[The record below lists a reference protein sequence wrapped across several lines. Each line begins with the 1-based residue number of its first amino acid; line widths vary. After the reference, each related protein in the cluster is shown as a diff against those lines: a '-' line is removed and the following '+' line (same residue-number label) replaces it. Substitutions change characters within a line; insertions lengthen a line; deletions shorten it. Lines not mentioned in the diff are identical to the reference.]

1 MDTIGPI
8 FSTLIL
14 LSAFVLMANKR
25 IKSYITTLR
34 LQAALIAAAT
44 FTVGIRNMADKGGAS
59 LLVISLV
66 IIVLK
71 VVYIPNM
78 LHKTWASVAYKVEKD
93 FLMNIPMLLMICCV
107 IVVLT
112 GFSLSA
118 IGRLLPESTALLL
131 VSSIS
136 VVLIGLFFI
145 ISRKK
150 AIGQIVGLLVIE
162 NGLFVTALFAT
173 NGLPFIVD
181 MGIFVDLITSVLI
194 LGIMVF
200 RINDRFETI
209 DIDKLNKLRG

>member
-71 VVYIPNM
+71 VVYIPNV

-209 DIDKLNKLRG
+209 DIDKLNKLKG

>member
-44 FTVGIRNMADKGGAS
+44 FIVGIRNMADKGGAS
-59 LLVISLV
+59 LLVISFV

-181 MGIFVDLITSVLI
+181 MGIFVDLITSVMI

-209 DIDKLNKLRG
+209 DIDKLNKLKG